1 MIKVTRRDVMSSTT
15 VDPGWFPVEVV
26 KLEVTAAKKDQSTNY
41 VYSLKHITPDLV
53 DVNIN
58 KLYINEKGMFST
70 GLNFFKAC
78 GLPEEIVQKI
88 KAKEMD
94 DFEFDENMPL
104 NKQIMAKIVLSEYE
118 GRVSNVANDFM
129 KMPG

>member
-1 MIKVTRRDVMSSTT
+1 MIKVTRRDVMSSQT
-15 VDPGWFPVEVV
+15 VEPGWFPVEVT

-41 VYSLKHITPDLV
+41 VYSLKHLTPDYV

-78 GLPEEIVQKI
+78 GLPEDIIQKI
-88 KAKEMD
+88 KNKELD

-104 NKQIMAKIVLSEYE
+104 GKKIMAKIVLSEYE
-118 GRVSNVANDFM
+118 GRVSNQAQDFM
-129 KMPG
+129 PMG